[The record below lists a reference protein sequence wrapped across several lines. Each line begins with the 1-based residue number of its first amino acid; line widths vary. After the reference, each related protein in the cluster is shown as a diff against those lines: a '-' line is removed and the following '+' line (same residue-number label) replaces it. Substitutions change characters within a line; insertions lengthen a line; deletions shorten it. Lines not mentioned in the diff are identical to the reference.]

1 MSVIIPDGAR
11 LVRGYAG
18 ETVGRPKSKY
28 RNKPTMRGN
37 IKFAS
42 KAEAQRYDQL
52 CLLEKNGELRKLR
65 LQVPFRLVVN
75 GSLICRYVADFVYEE
90 LRRGIWSEVV
100 EDRKG
105 YATPAYRLK
114 KKLMLAIHGIAV
126 RET

>member
-1 MSVIIPDGAR
+1 MSVIVPDGAR
-11 LVRGYAG
+11 LIRGYAG

-28 RNKPTMRGN
+28 HNKPTMRGD

-75 GSLICRYVADFVYEE
+75 GHLICRYIADFVYEE
-90 LRRGIWSEVV
+90 LRKGVWSEVV

-105 YATPAYRLK
+105 YATAAYRLK
-114 KKLMLAIHGIAV
+114 KKLMAACHGIDV